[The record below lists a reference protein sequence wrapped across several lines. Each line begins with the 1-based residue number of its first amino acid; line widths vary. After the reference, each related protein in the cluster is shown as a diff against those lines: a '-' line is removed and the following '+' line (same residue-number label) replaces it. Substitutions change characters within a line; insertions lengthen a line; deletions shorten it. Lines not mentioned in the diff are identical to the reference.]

1 MVQIASTFQFIYD
14 FAIISLGCMTSYS
27 GLGYRPLTTCTEV
40 EIMSTLQLFSFI
52 TKPLVFYYRKMVWEI
67 MKIKGENLSD
77 EHFNAR
83 VKEQMKFVDF
93 FIELIR

>member
-1 MVQIASTFQFIYD
+1 
-14 FAIISLGCMTSYS
+14 MTSNS
-27 GLGYRPLTTCTEV
+27 GLGYRPVATGTQV
-40 EIMSTLQLFSFI
+40 DIISTLQLFCFI

-77 EHFNAR
+77 EHFDAR

-93 FIELIR
+93 FIKLIR